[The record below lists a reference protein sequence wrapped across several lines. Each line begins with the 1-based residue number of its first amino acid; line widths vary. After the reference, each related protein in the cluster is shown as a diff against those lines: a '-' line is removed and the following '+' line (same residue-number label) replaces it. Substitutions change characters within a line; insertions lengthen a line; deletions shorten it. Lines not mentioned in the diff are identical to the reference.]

1 MRNVYKHFHTN
12 ELVFEEDAEEYAL
25 DHLGITIKP
34 LDKDGTFT
42 QEQISIIG
50 TITEWFFDDWV
61 KDKVKDEI
69 EIDYEAAM
77 IDKIY
82 EENLDRRLGVL

>member
-34 LDKDGTFT
+34 LDNDGVFT
-42 QEQISIIG
+42 QEQIDFKG
-50 TITEWFFDDWV
+50 EFTDWFFSGNWI
-61 KDKVKDEI
+61 KYKES
-69 EIDYEAAM
+69 ELR
-77 IDKIY
+77 
-82 EENLDRRLGVL
+82 EEC